1 MKDLA
6 GLIESF
12 IAWWKNLAGNI
23 VHWICLVI
31 YLCGIFLISFV
42 FGLVVLYLCW
52 ICLRYCFRII
62 VPTIV
67 LIIVLIVERTIQIIG
82 AIASFP
88 RDVVIFFRVL
98 WTVPP
103 RHFGWRSLRGF
114 PNSHT
119 PLLSNGNCLEFHNC
133 HTTSELCRECFQ
145 IVEQSSLISGSIS
158 LFTKRTEWYKWPIPL
173 QGSELCPPRRA
184 CHLCN
189 ILWYSLDTQTRT
201 DVISKIGRSRKVMN
215 SWMAIWK
222 ESSSGW
228 FGGNR
233 YYLQLFY
240 DHKQPEKREQLSGRI
255 EIREGSSASHNIL
268 SPGC

>member
-12 IAWWKNLAGNI
+12 IARWGILAGNI
-23 VHWICLVI
+23 LYWICLVTA
-31 YLCGIFLISFV
+31 LGMIFLISSG
-42 FGLVVLYLCW
+42 FGFVVLYYCS
-52 ICLRYCFRII
+52 ICLYCCFCIVVRII
-62 VPTIV
+62 
-67 LIIVLIVERTIQIIG
+67 RIIG
-82 AIASFP
+82 AIASFLL
-88 RDVVIFFRVL
+88 DVVIFFREQ

-119 PLLSNGNCLEFHNC
+119 PLLSNGNCLECHNC

-145 IVEQSSLISGSIS
+145 VVEQSSLISGSLS
-158 LFTKRTEWYKWPIPL
+158 LFTRRTEWYKWPIPL

-184 CHLCN
+184 CQLCN
-189 ILWYSLDTQTRT
+189 ILWHSLDTQTRT
-201 DVISKIGRSRKVMN
+201 DVSSEIARSHKVMS

-222 ESSSGW
+222 ESGGGW
-228 FGGNR
+228 FGENR

-240 DHKQPEKREQLSGRI
+240 NHEQPEKRKQLSGRI
-255 EIREGSSASHNIL
+255 EIREGSNASHNIL